1 MTASDTPSLPCPV
14 APLVPHARGMCLL
27 TQLVEVREEGATAET
42 VTRRDDLFAEPDGIP
57 AWVGVEWLAQAVA
70 AWAGFRVVASGEA
83 PAPGLL
89 LGAKRYRARVPVF
102 DFDQRIRVTVTID
115 FVADNGV
122 TQVSGALYAI
132 EKHAIEKYDIGKH
145 ATAVPADAEPLA
157 RGSLTLYRP
166 AAMPALNGA

>member
-1 MTASDTPSLPCPV
+1 
-14 APLVPHARGMCLL
+14 MCLL
-27 TQLVEVREEGATAET
+27 TQLDEVREEGATAET

-70 AWAGFRVVASGEA
+70 AWAGFRAAASGEA

-115 FVADNGV
+115 FIADNGV
-122 TQVSGALYAI
+122 TQISGALHTIDKHAI

-145 ATAVPADAEPLA
+145 ATAVPDDAEPLA

>member
-1 MTASDTPSLPCPV
+1 
-14 APLVPHARGMCLL
+14 MCLL
-27 TQLVEVREEGATAET
+27 TQLDEVREEGATAET

-70 AWAGFRVVASGEA
+70 AWAGFRAAASGEA

-89 LGAKRYRARVPVF
+89 LGAKRYHARVPVF

-115 FVADNGV
+115 FIADNGV

-132 EKHAIEKYDIGKH
+132 DKH
-145 ATAVPADAEPLA
+145 ATAVPDDAEPLA

>member
-1 MTASDTPSLPCPV
+1 
-14 APLVPHARGMCLL
+14 MCLL

-70 AWAGFRVVASGEA
+70 AWAGFRAAASGEA

-102 DFDQRIRVTVTID
+102 DFDQRIRITVTID

-132 EKHAIEKYDIGKH
+132 EKHA
-145 ATAVPADAEPLA
+145 TAMPEDAEPLA
-157 RGSLTLYRP
+157 HGSLTLYRP
-166 AAMPALNGA
+166 AAMPTQNGA